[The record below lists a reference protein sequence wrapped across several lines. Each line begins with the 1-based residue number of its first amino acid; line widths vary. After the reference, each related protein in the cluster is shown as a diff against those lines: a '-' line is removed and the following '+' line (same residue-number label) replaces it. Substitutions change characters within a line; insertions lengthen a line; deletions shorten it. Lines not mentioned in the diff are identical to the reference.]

1 MPIWPRC
8 RRKASTRPA
17 ADIQTGIHC
26 MSGKTFV
33 DTNILVYARD
43 RGEPAKQA
51 VARRWM
57 AYLWE
62 QRTGRLSV
70 QVLQE
75 YYVAVTA
82 KLKPGLPVALARDD
96 VRNLAL
102 WNPVTTDVRL
112 LETAWSLADRYGFS
126 WWDAQ
131 IVAAA
136 RRNGCDILLTEDMQN
151 GQDIEGLVIVNPF

>member
-1 MPIWPRC
+1 MTDRI
-8 RRKASTRPA
+8 
-17 ADIQTGIHC
+17 
-26 MSGKTFV
+26 FV

-43 RGEPAKQA
+43 PGQPAKQA
-51 VARRWM
+51 IARRWM
-57 AYLWE
+57 ACLWE
-62 QRTGRLSV
+62 QRTGRLST

-75 YYVAVTA
+75 YYVTVTA

-96 VRNLAL
+96 VLNLAL
-102 WNPVTTDVRL
+102 WNPATTDIRL

-136 RRNGCDILLTEDMQN
+136 RRTTCSILLTEDMQD
-151 GQDIEGLVIVNPF
+151 GQDIEGLIILNPFAQGAPSPN